1 VNRLIQTEFGIDISA
16 SNPTKLRKTE
26 QEPIISFVGGNILM
40 STLTDYKP
48 PAYAIGPSTPA
59 AQPQMAL
66 ADQQQYHPAMATPQA
81 YPAMAAPQGF
91 YPMVPQQFVVDR
103 CANGHSLR
111 TDYGACGIITAIL
124 LFPIGLFALLIDR
137 RSVCTRCGTTV

>member
-1 VNRLIQTEFGIDISA
+1 
-16 SNPTKLRKTE
+16 
-26 QEPIISFVGGNILM
+26 M

-48 PAYAIGPSTPA
+48 PAYATGPSTPA

-66 ADQQQYHPAMATPQA
+66 ADQQQYHPAMATPQAYPAMATPQA

>member
-48 PAYAIGPSTPA
+48 PAYATGPSTPA

-91 YPMVPQQFVVDR
+91 YPMVPQQCLYPTILEFL
-103 CANGHSLR
+103 SLPNMMHR
-111 TDYGACGIITAIL
+111 NS
-124 LFPIGLFALLIDR
+124 R
-137 RSVCTRCGTTV
+137 RRPVRQWS